1 MRLPRAFFIPT
12 LRAKSAN
19 RVAPELTYA
28 SPEKGRPF
36 LFRGENA

>member
-19 RVAPELTYA
+19 HIKSELTYA

-36 LFRGENA
+36 FF